1 MLVSNNIANAAYKSY
16 MRIKVNN
23 SVYSR
28 EAITSTLYCFSGDYF
43 VLQSIDDADSK
54 QTIIEIIAKEGDE
67 PQELEK
73 VFLNALNDFQV
84 RCDIEKRF
92 GYIRDQIVEEAF
104 KPITKRHD

>member
-43 VLQSIDDADSK
+43 VSQSIDDADPK
-54 QTIIEIIAKEGDE
+54 QTIIEIIAKEVDE